1 MGKHIASLV
10 TTSIIALTAI
20 SASATEIIDQGNFFS
35 EAALKSANQTISEL
49 ERKYKHQIHIETY
62 LTVPGDKADA
72 VAKMSKAEKD
82 AFYVSWIKDR
92 AKATNANGLFL
103 IICKNPS
110 HVHPAVGERLVKQGF
125 KSDARDRV
133 VNALLDGFRSKQYD
147 EGLQRALTQVRTEFS
162 KLGPVSAASRTGT
175 SPVTP
180 LPHANRQPAAF
191 PKAEREPAPVGR
203 NTDGG
208 WGGIVMIGLLV
219 VGGLFLFSL
228 VSRMFSRGMGGPG
241 TAGAPGMGM
250 GGGGFGTGLLGG
262 LFGAMAGNWLY
273 DSFSGHHGQAHAGD
287 HHGGFGGDSTGGG
300 DFGSNDF
307 GSGADFGGG
316 GDFDSGGDFGG
327 GGDF

>member
-1 MGKHIASLV
+1 MLKFIAPLLTVSCVSL
-10 TTSIIALTAI
+10 SAI
-20 SASATEIIDQGNFFS
+20 SASATDIIDQGHFFS

-49 ERKYKHQIHIETY
+49 EQKYRHQIHIETY
-62 LTVPGDKADA
+62 ATVPEGKAEA

-82 AFYVSWIKDR
+82 AFFVSWIKDR

-103 IICKNPS
+103 LICKNPS

-133 VNALLDGFRSKQYD
+133 VHALLDSFRSQQYD
-147 EGLQRALTQVRTEFS
+147 EGLQHALTQVRTEFS
-162 KLGPVSAASRTGT
+162 KLGPANAASRTGT

-180 LPHANRQPAAF
+180 LPHANRPPTAF
-191 PKAEREPAPVGR
+191 PKVEREPAPAGR
-203 NTDGG
+203 QTDGG
-208 WGGIVMIGLLV
+208 WGGMVMIGLLI

-228 VSRMFSRGMGGPG
+228 VSRMFNRGMG
-241 TAGAPGMGM
+241 GAPGMGV
-250 GGGGFGTGLLGG
+250 GGGGFGSGLLGG

-287 HHGGFGGDSTGGG
+287 HHTGFGGDSSASGFGSG
-300 DFGSNDF
+300 DFGGNDF

-316 GDFDSGGDFGG
+316 GDFGSGGDFGG